1 MFARIVPH
9 FLRISRKLAA
19 GAVLGGVLFL
29 AALPAWAERPSSM
42 KLFPEETLVFIRMA
56 NAYEFAE
63 GLKNSSTGRM
73 LADPQVKPFIEQL
86 YGDAAKLYAE
96 KAEQFMGI
104 PWDDLQKMP
113 QGEVAFAVV
122 AREDR
127 IPAFLLLIDQGEEA
141 SVADSLLDRA
151 MKFATEAGGEFST
164 EKIGDV
170 EVTVVRD
177 ADDENRVFG
186 VFEREKTIVV
196 ATDPN
201 VLRGVLHHWDGAG
214 EGGAATQ
221 AATAEVESNRED
233 ASGDDAEDE
242 STEDEATDDES
253 TEDEEEEAVFVPG
266 RTLAEN
272 AQLRVDLA
280 AVPPAAGPAAAPDY
294 LCRSNRAGS
303 QFWPR

>member
-104 PWDDLQKMP
+104 PWDELQKMP

-127 IPAFLLLIDQGEEA
+127 IPAFLLLIDQGEEE
-141 SVADSLLDRA
+141 SVASSLV
-151 MKFATEAGGEFST
+151 G
-164 EKIGDV
+164 
-170 EVTVVRD
+170 
-177 ADDENRVFG
+177 
-186 VFEREKTIVV
+186 
-196 ATDPN
+196 
-201 VLRGVLHHWDGAG
+201 
-214 EGGAATQ
+214 
-221 AATAEVESNRED
+221 
-233 ASGDDAEDE
+233 SGDE
-242 STEDEATDDES
+242 
-253 TEDEEEEAVFVPG
+253 V
-266 RTLAEN
+266 
-272 AQLRVDLA
+272 
-280 AVPPAAGPAAAPDY
+280 
-294 LCRSNRAGS
+294 CH
-303 QFWPR
+303 